1 MPDNEAAKKISVDYT
16 MAAARAFTQQ
26 TAANNNND
34 RKFRFVYLSG
44 GAAER
49 NQTKP
54 LWFMRDYRRIR
65 VYLHTFNSRR

>member
-1 MPDNEAAKKISVDYT
+1 MPDNEAAKKVIVDYT

-26 TAANNNND
+26 TAANNDNV
-34 RKFRFVYLSG
+34 RKFCFVYLSG

-49 NQTKP
+49 DQTKP

-65 VYLHTFNSRR
+65 VCPHTFNSRR